1 MKERTTVQ
9 TLAENT
15 GWLALHGVG
24 ARLLSFALNILI
36 VRYLGAAGY
45 GKLSFAMAFSG
56 FFTILGDFG
65 LSTYAIREVSADK
78 TAGPGCLGKGLL
90 LNAVLS
96 VLILAAVAGAGLAV
110 GLDRMLFWCVIL
122 LALSYLLHQT
132 GGFASA
138 LFRAHEKMSLLV
150 VTETIYRVAQL
161 LFCGACVFFRLDIAA
176 FAAAYLGASVLYLAV
191 VLWLAF
197 GMIGPRLSS
206 SAGEY
211 LRMLRESAPYGLS
224 AAALV
229 VYYNADILMLS
240 YFKGAGDVG
249 IYSVAYNLY
258 LALGVVTSVYMGA
271 AFPVLSRLFKN
282 SPEGIKKAYT
292 KSFKFLLI
300 IAVPVSFGAV
310 MLAQEIITALYGA
323 SFADSAAPFAILSS
337 VTVFFY
343 LNAFLGHF
351 FAAAGRVKDSFWM
364 FCAACL
370 LNVILNLFL
379 IPAYGNTGA
388 AVATVVS
395 EALYFSLAVRF
406 LSRTEYHFLPWRL
419 LARLLFF
426 SAFMLMALWLVPG
439 GNVFL
444 RAGLG
449 AIIYLLLVLRG
460 GVLDGEDVRL
470 IREAL
475 RR

>member
-9 TLAENT
+9 KLAENT
-15 GWLALHGVG
+15 GWLALQGVG
-24 ARLLSFALNILI
+24 GRLLSFALNVLI

-45 GKLSFAMAFSG
+45 GKLAFAMAFSG

-78 TAGPGCLGKGLL
+78 ETGPGCLGKGLL
-90 LNAVLS
+90 LNAVMS
-96 VLILAAVAGAGLAV
+96 VLILAAVTAAGMAAGLEQP
-110 GLDRMLFWCVIL
+110 LLYCVVL
-122 LALSYLLHQT
+122 LAMSYLLHQT

-138 LFRAHEKMSLLV
+138 IFRAHEKMSLLFA
-150 VTETIYRVAQL
+150 TETIYRAAQL
-161 LFCGACVFFRLDIAA
+161 LFCGACVFFRLDISA

-191 VLWLAF
+191 VLWLALR
-197 GMIGPRLSS
+197 MIWPRLSYRLS
-206 SAGEY
+206 EY

-240 YFKGAGDVG
+240 YFKGAGEVG

-258 LALGVVTSVYMGA
+258 LALGIVASVYMGA

-300 IAVPVSFGAV
+300 ISVPVSFGAV
-310 MLAQEIITALYGA
+310 MLAPGIMTALYGA
-323 SFADSAAPFAILSS
+323 SFAASAAPFAVLSS

-351 FAAAGRVKDSFWM
+351 FAAAGRVKDSFFM

-370 LNVILNLFL
+370 LNVVLNLFL
-379 IPAYGNTGA
+379 IPAYGYIGA
-388 AVATVVS
+388 AAATAVS
-395 EALYFSLAVRF
+395 ETVYFTLAVIYLR
-406 LSRTEYHFLPWRL
+406 RTEYHFLPWGLLVRL
-419 LARLLFF
+419 LAF
-426 SAFMLMALWLVPG
+426 SSVMLAALSLVPG

-444 RAGLG
+444 RVAAG
-449 AIIYLLLVLRG
+449 AMVYLLLVLWG
-460 GVLDGEDVRL
+460 GILDEDDVGL
-470 IREAL
+470 VREAL